1 MMGASVNILAVIVL
15 LGILIFAHEFGHFIV
30 AKRLGVGVL
39 KFSLGFGR
47 KLAGKKIGETEYLLS
62 MIPLGGY
69 VKLLGESDQE
79 VLSPEDASR
88 SFLTQPVWKRI
99 AIVLAGPVFNFL
111 LAIIIFAVIF
121 MAGVPVYTSVIGEV
135 QKDSAAFKTDL
146 RPGDAVV
153 AIDGRKVSRWDDMS
167 GIISDSQGKTLVLTV
182 IRNEQKLDI
191 QVTPAKV
198 KDKDIFGEDID
209 LYRIGIMRSSKTV
222 IERQNPFE
230 AVWSSLKQTWF
241 FVKVTL
247 ISFVKLVE
255 GVISPSKSL
264 GGPIFIAQL
273 AGAAVKKGLLDFIY
287 FMAILSVNLA
297 ILNLLPIPVLD
308 GGHLMF
314 YGIEIVIG
322 RPVSLKWREMAQQ
335 IGFILLIMLMIFV
348 FMLDIDRLN
357 IKAINEFT
365 KFFTGK

>member
-1 MMGASVNILAVIVL
+1 MTGVSINIVAVVIL

-47 KLAGKKIGETEYLLS
+47 RIAGKKIGETEYLLS

-69 VKLLGESDQE
+69 VKLLGESDQD
-79 VLSPEDASR
+79 VLSPEDEKR
-88 SFLTQPVWKRI
+88 SFLRQPVWKRI

-111 LAIIIFAVIF
+111 LAIVIFAIIF

-135 QKDSAAFKTDL
+135 QKDSAAFKADL
-146 RPGDAVV
+146 KKGDAVI

-167 GIISDSQGKTLVLTV
+167 VIIGESRGKTLTLTV
-182 IRNEQKLDI
+182 QRDGAQRDLP
-191 QVTPAKV
+191 VTPTRV
-198 KDKDIFGEDID
+198 KDKDIFGEEID
-209 LYRIGIMRSSKTV
+209 LYRIGIMRSTHTV
-222 IERQNPFE
+222 IERQYPWE
-230 AVWSSLKQTWF
+230 AAWSSLKQTWF
-241 FVKVTL
+241 FVKVTM

-255 GVISPSKSL
+255 GVISPAKSL

-273 AGAAVKKGLLDFIY
+273 AGAAVKKGVLDFIF
-287 FMAILSVNLA
+287 FMAVLSINLA

-314 YGIEIVIG
+314 YGIELIIG
-322 RPVSLKWREMAQQ
+322 RPVSIKWREMAQQ
-335 IGFILLIMLMIFV
+335 IGFVLLILLMIFV

-357 IKAINEFT
+357 IKVINDFT